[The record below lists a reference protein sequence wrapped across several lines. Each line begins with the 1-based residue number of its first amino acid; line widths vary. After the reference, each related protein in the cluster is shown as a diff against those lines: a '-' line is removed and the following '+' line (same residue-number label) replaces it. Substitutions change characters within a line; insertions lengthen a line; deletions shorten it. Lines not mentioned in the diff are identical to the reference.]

1 MLSDRDIRYHSKLRA
16 LKAGFESGQVLDRAD
31 FSAQGFSQKAT
42 ETAIIKLKT
51 EYGLDILTITRGRLL
66 IGWILADEVL

>member
-16 LKAGFESGQVLDRAD
+16 LKAGFESGQVLDRTD
-31 FSAQGFSQKAT
+31 FSAQGFNRKSA
-42 ETAIIKLKT
+42 EAAINKLKT

-66 IGWILADEVL
+66 IGWILSDEVL